1 MSTIEQSQSTEEI
14 FLATKEVFRKQA
26 SEAMEEALDKIYTDY
41 LPHVE
46 SDTQSN
52 VYFQACDWIRRFIS
66 DSLREDDFKIDGLN
80 HSCYDVRKKM
90 FQDNKEELTK
100 VIGEDIINRIK
111 DLESRH
117 SFHWEKSYV

>member
-1 MSTIEQSQSTEEI
+1 MPTIEEI

-41 LPHVE
+41 LPHCS

-52 VYFQACDWIRRFIS
+52 VYFQACDWIRRFMS

-100 VIGEDIINRIK
+100 IIGEDIINKIK
-111 DLESRH
+111 DLENRH